1 MGCFS
6 IGRRRRTRAKKPG
19 EQLLTSPQADAQ
31 GHSYRPDID
40 GLRALAILSVV
51 LYHGGLIRISGGFT
65 GVDIFFVI
73 SGYLIGGQICA
84 EIRTGAFSFAGFYRR
99 RARRILPAFFAVLA
113 FVLAAGLVL
122 LSPLDLT
129 RMARSACAAAVSV
142 SNILFWHSASY
153 FDTRSDLNPLLMTWS
168 LGVEEQFYAVIPLL
182 LVLVFRIRRNR
193 IVSAVLIVSALSFL
207 FSWIALADHP
217 ALVFYMLPAR
227 AWELGI
233 GVALAAA
240 EQNRQRELVPSAW
253 RQGLGFSGML
263 LLLAPF
269 FLLTSTTP
277 FPGPAAVLSVVGTA
291 LLLAVPSSWINRRA
305 LSFGPLV
312 FIGRI
317 SYSWYLWHW
326 PLLSFLHIVYGGT
339 PPGLAALAAIALSF
353 VLAIMSYYLIEQP
366 FRRSRRSALPLLIR
380 YAIATAVVA
389 AISAALWLSR
399 GVPQRFPALARIESD
414 AAHLQSD
421 PCLADIGDDTPNL
434 STACVQEAAPLQVA
448 LMPQV
453 VALWGDSH
461 AAALAPAFR
470 SLAQTQGYALAEFT
484 KASCPPVLGV
494 SHFISR
500 HPSLAAECVAYN
512 QRVFD
517 RLMRDSRIH
526 VVILSASWPGYLHRN
541 WQDGWLVT
549 DAAHTSEMPPE
560 NTVRAALAGSLS
572 ATVRAL
578 TSAGK
583 QVFVFDDIPAFD
595 FEPAWRLDSTAIPA
609 RRALAALLHVSNV
622 ADTGAA
628 APQDADSR
636 HTASAAAASALLQQ
650 ALAAQPTITLVN
662 LHSSLCNSQ
671 AQCLYRN
678 GDQLLYSDNNH
689 LSPAGARYA
698 LRDFRLPP
706 AAAQIPAPE
715 PAR

>member
-1 MGCFS
+1 M
-6 IGRRRRTRAKKPG
+6 IP
-19 EQLLTSPQADAQ
+19 PQATTQ
-31 GHSYRPDID
+31 GHSYRADSSYRADID

-51 LYHGGLIRISGGFT
+51 LYHGGLLRIGGGFT

-84 EIRTGAFSFAGFYRR
+84 EIRTGAFSFAAFYRR
-99 RARRILPAFFAVLA
+99 RAKRILPAFFTVLL

-122 LSPLDLT
+122 LSPNDLT
-129 RMARSACAAAVSV
+129 RLARSACAAVFSL
-142 SNILFWHSASY
+142 SNILFWHSANY

-207 FSWIALADHP
+207 FSWSALAGHP

-240 EQNRQRELVPSAW
+240 EQNRQRELVPSFS
-253 RQGLGFSGML
+253 RQWLGLGGLL

-269 FLLTSTTP
+269 TLLNSATP
-277 FPGPAAVLSVVGTA
+277 FPGPAALPSVAGTA

-339 PPGLAALAAIALSF
+339 PPGLAALAAIAASF
-353 VLAIMSYYLIEQP
+353 ALAIASYHFIEQP
-366 FRRSRRSALPLLIR
+366 LRRSRLAAVPLLIR
-380 YAIATAVVA
+380 YAIATAAVA
-389 AISAALWLSR
+389 AIPAALWLSR
-399 GVPQRFPALARIESD
+399 GLPQRFPALAQIESD
-414 AAHLQSD
+414 ATHLQSD

-434 STACVQEAAPLQVA
+434 STTCVPKAAT
-448 LMPQV
+448 PQV
-453 VALWGDSH
+453 SQVLALWGDSH
-461 AAALAPAFR
+461 AAALAPALR
-470 SLAQTQGYALAEFT
+470 SLAEAQGYASAEFA

-494 SHFISR
+494 SHFIPR
-500 HPSLAAECVAYN
+500 HPSLAAECFAYN

-517 RLMRDSRIH
+517 RLIRDSRIRI
-526 VVILSASWPGYLHRN
+526 VILSASWPGYLHHN
-541 WQDGWLVT
+541 WQDGWIVT
-549 DAAHTSEMPPE
+549 EASHTSEMPPE
-560 NTVRAALAGSLS
+560 SAVRAALAQSLS
-572 ATVRAL
+572 ATVRL
-578 TSAGK
+578 LQSAGK
-583 QVFVFDDIPAFD
+583 QVVVFDDIPAFN

-609 RRALAALLHVSNV
+609 RRALAALLHVNNV
-622 ADTGAA
+622 ADIGAA
-628 APQDADSR
+628 APQDADSG
-636 HTASAAAASALLQQ
+636 HVASAAAASALLVQ
-650 ALAAQPTITLVN
+650 ALAAQPTIMLVD
-662 LHSSLCNSQ
+662 LRSSLCNSQ
-671 AQCLYRN
+671 TQCFYRVA
-678 GDQLLYSDNNH
+678 DQLLYSDNNH
-689 LSPAGARYA
+689 LSPAGARYV
-698 LRDFRLPP
+698 LRNFRLPP
-706 AAAQIPAPE
+706 PSTPIAQAE
-715 PAR
+715 PAQ